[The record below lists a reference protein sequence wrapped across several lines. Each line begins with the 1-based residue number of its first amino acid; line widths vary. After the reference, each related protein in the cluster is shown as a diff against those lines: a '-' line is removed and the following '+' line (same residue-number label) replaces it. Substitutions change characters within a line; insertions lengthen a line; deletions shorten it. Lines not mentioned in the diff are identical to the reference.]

1 VKVLLSLVVF
11 NRKWAGLGSPGVL
24 RDWRAARAFYA
35 QPNLQPNARRLA
47 LETPRSSCRS
57 VSLGSSR
64 FEYYEKLIHWG
75 ATRVDALLEADPVTT
90 TRTTRSIT
98 AGTAL
103 APAPREALGVERRA
117 REALSGL
124 EDEAMVEVQI
134 SAKAATKALVPV
146 GLLRRYLEAQEID
159 GRELLVFDSDEEVS
173 SEVAAS
179 MLGVSR
185 PHLNELL
192 DIESIPYRRVGNQ
205 RRIRVADIR
214 GFRERRERA
223 EAGMRRMADI
233 VNESAG
239 GWTY

>member
-1 VKVLLSLVVF
+1 MMVRLATVLGGRGYRHEPAAPLIGRGRGRSF
-11 NRKWAGLGSPGVL
+11 RVL
-24 RDWRAARAFYA
+24 RESWYNRGPT
-35 QPNLQPNARRLA
+35 Q
-47 LETPRSSCRS
+47 
-57 VSLGSSR
+57 VR
-64 FEYYEKLIHWG
+64 FPG
-75 ATRVDALLEADPVTT
+75 ANPVPT

-124 EDEAMVEVQI
+124 EDEAMIEVRI

-146 GLLRRYLEAQEID
+146 GLLRRYLEAQEVD

-214 GFRERRERA
+214 RFRERRERA
-223 EAGMRRMADI
+223 EAGLRQMAE
-233 VNESAG
+233 VTNESAD
-239 GWTY
+239 GWNR

>member
-1 VKVLLSLVVF
+1 MAITKCSRSQVRQRIRWLAQPAKE
-11 NRKWAGLGSPGVL
+11 
-24 RDWRAARAFYA
+24 RDAKAAR
-35 QPNLQPNARRLA
+35 
-47 LETPRSSCRS
+47 EWTPVLSASGYRSK
-57 VSLGSSR
+57 R
-64 FEYYEKLIHWG
+64 FEYCEKEGRL
-75 ATRVDALLEADPVTT
+75 VLVTT

-124 EDEAMVEVQI
+124 EDEAIVEVRI
-134 SAKAATKALVPV
+134 SAKAGTKALLPV
-146 GLLRRYLEAQEID
+146 GLLRRYLEAQEVD
-159 GRELLVFDSDEEVS
+159 GRELLVFDSDEEIS

-205 RRIRVADIR
+205 RRIRIADI
-214 GFRERRERA
+214 GAFRERRDRA
-223 EAGMRRMADI
+223 EAGLQRMADI

-239 GWTY
+239 GWG

>member
-1 VKVLLSLVVF
+1 MSF
-11 NRKWAGLGSPGVL
+11 G
-24 RDWRAARAFYA
+24 AA
-35 QPNLQPNARRLA
+35 
-47 LETPRSSCRS
+47 
-57 VSLGSSR
+57 VGIGR
-64 FEYYEKLIHWG
+64 FEYCEKAVRLGH
-75 ATRVDALLEADPVTT
+75 PVSTP
-90 TRTTRSIT
+90 RTTRSIT
-98 AGTAL
+98 AATAL

-124 EDEAMVEVQI
+124 EDEAMVEVRI
-134 SAKAATKALVPV
+134 SAKAATRALVPV
-146 GLLRRYLEAQEID
+146 GLLRRYLEAQEVD
-159 GRELLVFDSDEEVS
+159 GRELLMFDSDEEVS

-223 EAGMRRMADI
+223 EAGLRVMAE
-233 VNESAG
+233 VTNKSAD
-239 GWTY
+239 GWVR

>member
-1 VKVLLSLVVF
+1 MIEVL
-11 NRKWAGLGSPGVL
+11 
-24 RDWRAARAFYA
+24 
-35 QPNLQPNARRLA
+35 
-47 LETPRSSCRS
+47 
-57 VSLGSSR
+57 
-64 FEYYEKLIHWG
+64 
-75 ATRVDALLEADPVTT
+75 
-90 TRTTRSIT
+90 
-98 AGTAL
+98 
-103 APAPREALGVERRA
+103 
-117 REALSGL
+117 
-124 EDEAMVEVQI
+124 I

-146 GLLRRYLEAQEID
+146 GLLRRYLEAQEVD

-214 GFRERRERA
+214 AFRERRDRA
-223 EAGMRRMADI
+223 VAGMQRMADI

-239 GWTY
+239 GWG

>member
-1 VKVLLSLVVF
+1 M
-11 NRKWAGLGSPGVL
+11 
-24 RDWRAARAFYA
+24 
-35 QPNLQPNARRLA
+35 
-47 LETPRSSCRS
+47 
-57 VSLGSSR
+57 
-64 FEYYEKLIHWG
+64 
-75 ATRVDALLEADPVTT
+75 TT

-134 SAKAATKALVPV
+134 TAKAATKALIPV

-192 DIESIPYRRVGNQ
+192 EIESIPYRRVGNQ
-205 RRIRVADIR
+205 RRIRVADISV
-214 GFRERRERA
+214 FRERRDRA
-223 EAGMRRMADI
+223 QAGLRIMAEI
-233 VNESAG
+233 TNESAD
-239 GWTY
+239 GWVR

>member
-1 VKVLLSLVVF
+1 M
-11 NRKWAGLGSPGVL
+11 
-24 RDWRAARAFYA
+24 
-35 QPNLQPNARRLA
+35 NA
-47 LETPRSSCRS
+47 
-57 VSLGSSR
+57 
-64 FEYYEKLIHWG
+64 
-75 ATRVDALLEADPVTT
+75 

-103 APAPREALGVERRA
+103 APAPREALGVERSA

-124 EDEAMVEVQI
+124 DDEAMIEVEI
-134 SAKAATKALVPV
+134 STKAAATKALVPV
-146 GLLRRYLEAQEID
+146 GLLRRYLEAQEVE

-205 RRIRVADIR
+205 RRIRVADIAA
-214 GFRERRERA
+214 FRERRDRA
-223 EAGMRRMADI
+223 VKGLEETAEI

-239 GWTY
+239 GWG

>member
-1 VKVLLSLVVF
+1 LT
-11 NRKWAGLGSPGVL
+11 NH
-24 RDWRAARAFYA
+24 
-35 QPNLQPNARRLA
+35 
-47 LETPRSSCRS
+47 SSAK
-57 VSLGSSR
+57 SR
-64 FEYYEKLIHWG
+64 FEYFEKTGRLGVHS
-75 ATRVDALLEADPVTT
+75 RKVPFQEANPVTT

-103 APAPREALGVERRA
+103 APAPREALDLERNA
-117 REALSGL
+117 REALSDL
-124 EDEAMVEVQI
+124 EDEAMIEVRI

-146 GLLRRYLEAQEID
+146 GLLRRYLEAQEVD

-205 RRIRVADIR
+205 RRIRVADLR
-214 GFRERRERA
+214 KFRERRERA
-223 EAGMRRMADI
+223 ETGLRQMAE
-233 VNESAG
+233 VTNESAD
-239 GWTY
+239 GWVR

>member
-1 VKVLLSLVVF
+1 
-11 NRKWAGLGSPGVL
+11 
-24 RDWRAARAFYA
+24 
-35 QPNLQPNARRLA
+35 
-47 LETPRSSCRS
+47 
-57 VSLGSSR
+57 
-64 FEYYEKLIHWG
+64 
-75 ATRVDALLEADPVTT
+75 
-90 TRTTRSIT
+90 
-98 AGTAL
+98 
-103 APAPREALGVERRA
+103 VERRA

>member
-1 VKVLLSLVVF
+1 MRF
-11 NRKWAGLGSPGVL
+11 PG
-24 RDWRAARAFYA
+24 
-35 QPNLQPNARRLA
+35 
-47 LETPRSSCRS
+47 
-57 VSLGSSR
+57 
-64 FEYYEKLIHWG
+64 
-75 ATRVDALLEADPVTT
+75 ADPVTT

-103 APAPREALGVERRA
+103 APAPREALDLERNA

-124 EDEAMVEVQI
+124 EDETMIEVRI

-146 GLLRRYLEAQEID
+146 GLLRRYLEAQEVD

-214 GFRERRERA
+214 AFRERRDRA
-223 EAGMRRMADI
+223 VAGMQRMADI

-239 GWTY
+239 GWG

>member
-1 VKVLLSLVVF
+1 M
-11 NRKWAGLGSPGVL
+11 
-24 RDWRAARAFYA
+24 
-35 QPNLQPNARRLA
+35 
-47 LETPRSSCRS
+47 
-57 VSLGSSR
+57 
-64 FEYYEKLIHWG
+64 
-75 ATRVDALLEADPVTT
+75 

-103 APAPREALGVERRA
+103 APAPREALEVERRA
-117 REALSGL
+117 REALFGL
-124 EDEAMVEVQI
+124 EDEAMVEVRI
-134 SAKAATKALVPV
+134 SAKVSTKALVPV
-146 GLLRRYLEAQEID
+146 GLLRRYLEAQEVD

-205 RRIRVADIR
+205 RRIRVADI
-214 GFRERRERA
+214 GAFRERRERA
-223 EAGMRRMADI
+223 EAGLQRVADV

-239 GWTY
+239 GWG

>member
-1 VKVLLSLVVF
+1 M
-11 NRKWAGLGSPGVL
+11 
-24 RDWRAARAFYA
+24 
-35 QPNLQPNARRLA
+35 
-47 LETPRSSCRS
+47 
-57 VSLGSSR
+57 
-64 FEYYEKLIHWG
+64 
-75 ATRVDALLEADPVTT
+75 TT

-134 SAKAATKALVPV
+134 TAKAATKALIPV

-185 PHLNELL
+185 PHLNEL
-192 DIESIPYRRVGNQ
+192 ESIPYRRVGNQ

-214 GFRERRERA
+214 KFRERRETA
-223 EAGMRRMADI
+223 EAGLREMAVI
-233 VNESAG
+233 TESL
-239 GWTY
+239 